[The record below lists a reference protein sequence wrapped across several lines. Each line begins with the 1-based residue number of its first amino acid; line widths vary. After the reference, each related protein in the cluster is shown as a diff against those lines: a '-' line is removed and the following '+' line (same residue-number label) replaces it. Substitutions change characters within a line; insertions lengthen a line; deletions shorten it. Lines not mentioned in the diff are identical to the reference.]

1 MKHWLKYVVTL
12 GCGLVVSFSLAC
24 ILGLF
29 QCGSVAAVYQTLSD
43 STLAT
48 GVILFGVGLLT
59 FCGNHGAFDIIGFG
73 LKNGLARLIPGLGTR
88 VGKKTYAEYKE
99 ERAERKKSFGFLLL
113 VGIFFLVLA
122 VGFVIL
128 YMTA

>member
-1 MKHWLKYVVTL
+1 MKHWLKYLITF

-29 QCGSVAAVYQTLSD
+29 KCKNAAAVYQILSD

-59 FCGNHGAFDIIGFG
+59 FCGNHGAFDMIGYG
-73 LKNGLARLIPGLGTR
+73 LKHGLARLIPGLGTR
-88 VGKKTYAEYKE
+88 VGKKTYAEYRE
-99 ERAERKKSFGFLLL
+99 EREDRKKSFGFLLL

-122 VGFVIL
+122 VLFVIL